1 MTEFYIGER
10 ASGKSTA
17 AMRWLRGSASRVLV
31 VPDAQQV
38 SLIKRLDERF
48 SYAHSVSR
56 ALQPTIYERVVSYAS
71 ISSDRLRGRP
81 NVEIGIDNLDMLFRQ
96 IFHHPVSL
104 VTATG
109 EQYSGPSPQLHNYAE
124 GI

>member
-17 AMRWLRGSASRVLV
+17 AMRWLRGSVSRVLV
-31 VPDAQQV
+31 VPDAQQA
-38 SLIKRLDERF
+38 SLIKRLDEQF
-48 SYAHSVSR
+48 SSSHRVPR
-56 ALQPTIYERVVSYAS
+56 ALQPSFYERVVPYAS
-71 ISSDRLRGRP
+71 LSSGSLRGMQR
-81 NVEIGIDNLDMLFRQ
+81 VELAVDNLDMLLAQ
-96 IFHHPVSL
+96 LFHHPVGL